1 MATLHQHI
9 QQLESQI
16 AELQNNK
23 ENITTNNND
32 FREKDNII
40 QQLNNK
46 IYELQKQ
53 LSSEKKK
60 ESQLEN
66 EEIIQAL
73 KSERNELTAK
83 VSELEDYMKHSEV
96 EFDVV
101 MKQNDEF
108 QERIHELEAAID
120 TLHQTEATIQ
130 QQSQLRENTELQLQ
144 NYQLN

>member
-1 MATLHQHI
+1 M
-9 QQLESQI
+9 
-16 AELQNNK
+16 
-23 ENITTNNND
+23 
-32 FREKDNII
+32 
-40 QQLNNK
+40 NNK

-53 LSSEKKK
+53 LSSENKLK

-108 QERIHELEAAID
+108 QERIHELK
-120 TLHQTEATIQ
+120 
-130 QQSQLRENTELQLQ
+130 LQLTRYIKPRPPFS
-144 NYQLN
+144 NSPS